1 MIPLAAIPWRMV
13 GYAALSAAIILGGWW
28 LGSRLDQANEADR
41 LELENAS
48 LRAGIARAAEQ
59 AARAA
64 KDQAEAAAREAAL
77 AARIAGLPKERLIYV
92 PKPVPG
98 QPVPAGAC
106 PRLSDDFVHAYNE
119 AVTGTAR

>member
-1 MIPLAAIPWRMV
+1 MIPWAAIPWRLV
-13 GYAALSAAIILGGWW
+13 GYAVAVAAVLGAGWW
-28 LGSRLDQANEADR
+28 VNSRLERAKETDR
-41 LELENAS
+41 LEMENAS

-59 AARAA
+59 AARFA
-64 KDQAEAAAREAAL
+64 KNEAEAAAREAAL

-106 PRLSDDFVHAYNE
+106 PRLSDDFLRAYNE

>member
-1 MIPLAAIPWRMV
+1 MLPFHWRMV
-13 GYAALSAAIILGGWW
+13 GYGLAVAAILGAGWW
-28 LGSRLDQANEADR
+28 VNGRLERAKEADR
-41 LELENAS
+41 LETEIAS

-59 AARAA
+59 AAKAA
-64 KDQAEAAAREAAL
+64 KDQAESAAREAAL

-106 PRLSDDFVHAYNE
+106 ARLSDDFLRAYNE
-119 AVTGTAR
+119 AVAGPAR